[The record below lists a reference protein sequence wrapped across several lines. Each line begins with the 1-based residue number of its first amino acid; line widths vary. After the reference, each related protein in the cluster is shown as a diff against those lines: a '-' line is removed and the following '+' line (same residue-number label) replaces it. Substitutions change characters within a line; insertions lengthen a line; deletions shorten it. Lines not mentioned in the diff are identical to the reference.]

1 MSDRDIIQAGR
12 HRAVCIGTDHSFSSN
27 KGTPCI
33 SLGFRLSP
41 GDEDENRVITAFL
54 YITPN
59 TEERVIKNL
68 LTCGWQ
74 GEDMG
79 NINDAELTTEVE
91 LVIEHEE
98 YSGEV
103 RAVVKWINAIGG
115 GMIKSETPM
124 TEAQRADFGRQMKA
138 KVREMRGGKKPTG
151 GAKKDEHPNAPGNTG
166 QQVPPPDDWS

>member
-1 MSDRDIIQAGR
+1 MSDYDIIQAGR
-12 HRAVCIGTDHSFSSN
+12 HRAVCIGTDHSFSSE
-27 KGTPCI
+27 KGTPCVA
-33 SLGFRLSP
+33 LGFRLSP
-41 GDEDENRVITAFL
+41 GDVDENRVITAFR
-54 YITPN
+54 YVTDK
-59 TEERVIKNL
+59 TEEYVIKDL
-68 LTCGWQ
+68 LTLGWQ

-79 NINDAELTTEVE
+79 NINDAELANEVE
-91 LVIEHEE
+91 LTIMHEE
-98 YSGEV
+98 YNGVV
-103 RAVVKWINAIGG
+103 RAKVKYIDPIGG

>member
-1 MSDRDIIQAGR
+1 MSDYNIIQEGR
-12 HRAVCIGTDHSFSSN
+12 HRGVCIGTDHSYSSV
-27 KGTPCI
+27 KGTPTI
-33 SLGFRLSP
+33 SLGFRLSV
-41 GDEDENRVITAFL
+41 GDADENRVITAFR
-54 YITPN
+54 YVTPN
-59 TEERVIKNL
+59 TEEHVIKDL
-68 LTCGWQ
+68 LTLGWQ

-79 NINDAELTTEVE
+79 NINDAELTNEVE

-98 YSGEV
+98 FEGKL
-103 RAVVKWINAIGG
+103 RAKVKWINAIGG